1 MIRTNFA
8 LSVGSR
14 SRQPGRAAEQNP
26 RRGPL
31 SCMWIPT
38 GNPRQPLVCV
48 WTDRRA
54 VETEP
59 APAGKS
65 RPHRGLFL
73 VRV

>member
-14 SRQPGRAAEQNP
+14 SLRTTRVVKQKP

-31 SCMWIPT
+31 TCVWIPT
-38 GNPRQPLVCV
+38 GNPRQPLACV
-48 WTDRRA
+48 WTA
-54 VETEP
+54 TETEP
-59 APAGKS
+59 APAGPS

-73 VRV
+73 VRS